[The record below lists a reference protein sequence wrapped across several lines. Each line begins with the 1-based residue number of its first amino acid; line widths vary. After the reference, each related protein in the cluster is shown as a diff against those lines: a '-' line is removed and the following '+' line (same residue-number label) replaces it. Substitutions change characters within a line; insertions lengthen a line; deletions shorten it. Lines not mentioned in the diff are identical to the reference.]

1 MAARASGI
9 SIMIMKENGHLVMV
23 VDDDKDVEDD
33 DHDDGNLAA
42 LQAVLAKCV
51 EAGKD
56 FGRDKRTVAHLRE
69 RLSSQSLR

>member
-1 MAARASGI
+1 MAARVSGI

-56 FGRDKRTVAHLRE
+56 FGRDKRTVAHLRDCPHNH
-69 RLSSQSLR
+69 